1 MMLPIFAFL
10 KIKYVALKKIIILFA
25 FTIIA
30 QHVLAQLPN
39 IEVVTALNR
48 NIVSWMNPYG
58 DLYAITVQRS
68 SDSLKNFTTIGTIK
82 KPKKGGGAF
91 SDDKPMI
98 GKNFYQLIIVFN
110 PEVEWFSKKKGI
122 FVDSSSLANSMKAD
136 TNAASNKAKEQALEA
151 NPTLAIEE
159 IKPTFTFTP
168 STHVYTNTYTG
179 HININVENAVGK
191 RYSLVFYGNDKKE
204 SFRIDRISYD
214 SIVLDKHNFN
224 GKGTFSF
231 SLLESGKE
239 VEKGFVN
246 VY

>member
-1 MMLPIFAFL
+1 
-10 KIKYVALKKIIILFA
+10 LKKLIFLFA
-25 FTIIA
+25 FIA
-30 QHVLAQLPN
+30 ATNAAFSQLPN
-39 IEVVTALNR
+39 IEVVTAFNR
-48 NIVSWMNPYG
+48 NIISWLNPYG

-68 SDSLKNFTTIGTIK
+68 SDSLRNFTTIGSVK
-82 KPKKGGGAF
+82 KPKKGAGAF
-91 SDDKPMI
+91 SDDTPVK
-98 GKNFYQLIIVFN
+98 GYNFYQLIVVFN

-122 FVDSSSLANSMKAD
+122 FIDSNSLANSMKAD
-136 TNAASNKAKEQALEA
+136 TNAANNKAKELALEA
-151 NPTLAIEE
+151 NPTLAIED

-179 HININVENAVGK
+179 HININVENAISK

-214 SIVLDKHNFN
+214 NIVLDKHNFN

-239 VEKGFVN
+239 VEKGYVN